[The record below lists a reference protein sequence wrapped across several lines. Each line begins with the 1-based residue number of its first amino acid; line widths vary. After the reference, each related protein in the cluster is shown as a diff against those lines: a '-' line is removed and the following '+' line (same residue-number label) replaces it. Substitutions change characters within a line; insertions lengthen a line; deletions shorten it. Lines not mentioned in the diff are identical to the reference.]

1 MLPKSSVPVPGN
13 EVDVWLY
20 SRWIGLEHEVDEAG
34 QELVGRGRILVW
46 NLEHV
51 KYFLGA
57 PEKEWKQNGF
67 VHLGCI
73 VGCGGLPQ
81 LGGLVTVLLVY

>member
-34 QELVGRGRILVW
+34 QELVGRGRILIW

-51 KYFLGA
+51 KHFLGA
-57 PEKEWKQNGF
+57 PEKEWKQNWF
-67 VHLGCI
+67 CPSRMYRQSPVKSPDIKTLE
-73 VGCGGLPQ
+73 
-81 LGGLVTVLLVY
+81 

>member
-34 QELVGRGRILVW
+34 QELVGRGRILIW

-51 KYFLGA
+51 KHFLGA
-57 PEKEWKQNGF
+57 PENKTGF

-73 VGCGGLPQ
+73 VGSRGASQ
-81 LGGLVTVLLVY
+81 LGGTF